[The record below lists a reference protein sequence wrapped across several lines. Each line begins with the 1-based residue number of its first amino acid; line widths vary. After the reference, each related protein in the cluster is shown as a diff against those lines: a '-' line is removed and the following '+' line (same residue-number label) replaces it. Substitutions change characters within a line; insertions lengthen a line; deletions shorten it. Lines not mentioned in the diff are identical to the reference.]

1 MRTLV
6 IWSTILILATAVNAK
21 AEGPRLETGPAT
33 GQGQLLD
40 VPPELSVVPADSLR
54 QVVTWLAPRCPPLA
68 RYGMLRF
75 VRDVGHIS
83 GFLRV
88 DGSGRIGTIVLNRA
102 APFAAPLAAALATLL
117 ADDEVTVSLGQ
128 T

>member
-1 MRTLV
+1 ML
-6 IWSTILILATAVNAK
+6 LGALAYNV
-21 AEGPRLETGPAT
+21 
-33 GQGQLLD
+33 
-40 VPPELSVVPADSLR
+40 LSWAR
-54 QVVTWLAPRCPPLA
+54 TWLTPRCPPLA

-83 GFLRV
+83 GFLLV